1 MSVATDSRRLS
12 LNLICSLETPIYG
25 RGRIVYSY
33 SLIRFLT
40 ADLSQGLVGWT
51 ELFSLNT
58 YKSSQFDLVNS
69 ESNGV
74 LFMKFRWLSAAVCTA
89 TLGLATLISP
99 NQCQAQAKSS
109 APKAAATAVADET
122 EDEAVVVVAINS
134 IDSLLPN
141 VQHVARLVGA
151 GAAVGGVSS
160 IVNQFVTGLDK
171 ARPFGVFVNLDEN
184 GQPSFVG
191 CLPIEDL
198 EQFFEQLGTVIG
210 EPNDLGDGLYE
221 LGVGGNTIYA
231 KKIGKWLYVGQTEE
245 SLDDLPENMADVL
258 PKMIQKYDIRIQVNP
273 QNIPDELVE
282 FLMAQAQEGLDRG
295 MEQSGNVDP
304 ADAESTREASEKM
317 MEQMQ
322 EAIEGTEKLVIGLA
336 INKQEKRTV
345 LDFGSQFV
353 ADSKYAKQIEKLK
366 SSKTAVA
373 GIPQDGSMMIMQ
385 AFQLVATDEIEQI
398 EKSLDVGLK
407 TALKDADENMKKLAE
422 EAVDILVESA
432 KLGKMESAV
441 DVSVESSLNIVTS
454 VSVADGAKIE
464 ALAVKIAAE
473 LVKEKSPVQLKIN
486 SGKYAGFNL
495 HSGKGTLPPQAP
507 AAVKKIFGDAVTIA
521 IATGPKSVHIAVG
534 KNCDASVKSA
544 IDRAAAKPSAPAE
557 AFKMRLVLSQLLN
570 YIQSIE
576 ASPVSEAMLNA
587 VSAAVG
593 NDRIMIDSTS
603 IERGVIVRLSLE
615 DGVMKAIAAGVKA
628 GQTGGGF

>member
-1 MSVATDSRRLS
+1 
-12 LNLICSLETPIYG
+12 
-25 RGRIVYSY
+25 
-33 SLIRFLT
+33 
-40 ADLSQGLVGWT
+40 
-51 ELFSLNT
+51 
-58 YKSSQFDLVNS
+58 
-69 ESNGV
+69 
-74 LFMKFRWLSAAVCTA
+74 MKFRWLSAAVCTA
-89 TLGLATLISP
+89 TLGLAALSSP

-109 APKAAATAVADET
+109 APKAAATVVADET
-122 EDEAVVVVAINS
+122 EDEAVVVVALNS

-141 VQHVARLVGA
+141 VQHLARLVGA

-191 CLPIEDL
+191 CLPIEDI

-245 SLDDLPENMADVL
+245 SLDDLPENMADAL

-273 QNIPDELVE
+273 QNIPDELVD

-353 ADSKYAKQIEKLK
+353 ADSKFAKQIEKLK
-366 SSKTAVA
+366 SSKTTVA
-373 GIPQDGSMMIMQ
+373 GIPQDGSMMTLQ
-385 AFQLVATDEIEQI
+385 AFQLVAPDEIEQI

-441 DVSVESSLNIVTS
+441 DVSVGSALNIVTS

-473 LVKEKSPVQLKIN
+473 LVEEKAPVQLKIN

-495 HSGKGTLPPQAP
+495 HSGKGTLPPRAP

-534 KNCDASVKSA
+534 KDCDASVKSA

-557 AFKMRLVLSQLLN
+557 ALKMRLVLSQLLN

-587 VSAAVG
+587 ASATKD
-593 NDRIMIDSTS
+593 NDRIMVDSAS

-628 GQTGGGF
+628 GQAGGGF

>member
-1 MSVATDSRRLS
+1 
-12 LNLICSLETPIYG
+12 
-25 RGRIVYSY
+25 
-33 SLIRFLT
+33 
-40 ADLSQGLVGWT
+40 
-51 ELFSLNT
+51 
-58 YKSSQFDLVNS
+58 
-69 ESNGV
+69 
-74 LFMKFRWLSAAVCTA
+74 MKFRWLSAAVCTA
-89 TLGLATLISP
+89 TLGLATLSSP

-122 EDEAVVVVAINS
+122 EDEAVVVVAMNS
-134 IDSLLPN
+134 LDSLLPN
-141 VQHVARLVGA
+141 IQHVARLVGQ

-160 IVNQFVTGLDK
+160 ILNQFVTGLDK

-245 SLDDLPENMADVL
+245 SLDDLPEDMAEAL

-295 MEQSGNVDP
+295 MEQGIDP

-322 EAIEGTEKLVIGLA
+322 EGIEGTEKLVIGLA

-353 ADSKYAKQIEKLK
+353 ADSKFAKQIEKLK
-366 SSKTAVA
+366 SSKTTVA
-373 GIPQDGSMMIMQ
+373 GIPQDGSMMILQ
-385 AFQLVATDEIEQI
+385 AFQLVAPDEIEQI
-398 EKSLDVGLK
+398 ESSLDVGLK

-441 DVSVESSLNIVTS
+441 DVSVGSALNIVTS

-473 LVKEKSPVQLKIN
+473 LVKEKAPVELKIN
-486 SGKYAGFNL
+486 SGKHAGFNL
-495 HSGKGTLPPQAP
+495 HSGKVTLPPEAP
-507 AAVKKIFGDAVTIA
+507 GAVKKIFGDAITFA

-544 IDRAAAKPSAPAE
+544 IDRAVAKPSAPAE

-576 ASPVSEAMLNA
+576 ASPISEAMLNA
-587 VSAAVG
+587 ASAADG
-593 NDRIMIDSTS
+593 NDRIMVDSAS
-603 IERGVIVRLSLE
+603 MERGVVVRLSLE

-628 GQTGGGF
+628 GQAGGGF

>member
-1 MSVATDSRRLS
+1 
-12 LNLICSLETPIYG
+12 
-25 RGRIVYSY
+25 
-33 SLIRFLT
+33 
-40 ADLSQGLVGWT
+40 
-51 ELFSLNT
+51 
-58 YKSSQFDLVNS
+58 
-69 ESNGV
+69 
-74 LFMKFRWLSAAVCTA
+74 MKFRWLSAAVCTA
-89 TLGLATLISP
+89 TLGLATLSSP
-99 NQCQAQAKSS
+99 NQCQAQAKST
-109 APKAAATAVADET
+109 APKAAATSVADET
-122 EDEAVVVVAINS
+122 EDDAVVVVALNS
-134 IDSLLPN
+134 LDSLLPN

-151 GAAVGGVSS
+151 GAVVGTASA

-171 ARPFGVFVNLDEN
+171 ARPFGVFVNLDES

-221 LGVGGNTIYA
+221 LGLGGNTIYA

-258 PKMIQKYDIRIQVNP
+258 PKMIQKYDLKIQVNP

-322 EAIEGTEKLVIGLA
+322 EALEGTEKLVVGLA
-336 INKQEKRTV
+336 INKQEKRTI

-353 ADSKYAKQIEKLK
+353 VDSKYAKQIEKLK
-366 SSKTAVA
+366 SSKTTVA
-373 GIPQDGSMMIMQ
+373 GIPQDGSMMILQ

-407 TALKDADENMKKLAE
+407 AALKDADENMKKLAE
-422 EAVDILVESA
+422 EAVDILVESV

-441 DVSVESSLNIVTS
+441 DVSVGSALNIVTS

-464 ALAVKIAAE
+464 ALAAKIAAE
-473 LVKEKSPVQLKIN
+473 LVKERVPAELKIN
-486 SGKYAGFNL
+486 SGKHAGFNL
-495 HSGKGTLPPQAP
+495 HSGKVTVPSDAP
-507 AAVKKIFGDAVTIA
+507 GAVKKIFGNAITFA

-534 KNCDASVKSA
+534 KDCDASVKTA
-544 IDRAAAKPSAPAE
+544 IDRALAKPSAPAE

-587 VSAAVG
+587 ASAAVG
-593 NDRIMIDSTS
+593 NDRIMIDSIS
-603 IERGVIVRLSLE
+603 MERGVVVRLSLE
-615 DGVMKAIAAGVKA
+615 DGVMKAIGAGVKA
-628 GQTGGGF
+628 GQPGGGF

>member
-1 MSVATDSRRLS
+1 
-12 LNLICSLETPIYG
+12 
-25 RGRIVYSY
+25 
-33 SLIRFLT
+33 
-40 ADLSQGLVGWT
+40 
-51 ELFSLNT
+51 
-58 YKSSQFDLVNS
+58 
-69 ESNGV
+69 
-74 LFMKFRWLSAAVCTA
+74 MKVRWLTAAVCTA
-89 TLGLATLISP
+89 TLGLATLSSP
-99 NQCQAQAKSS
+99 NQCQAQAKNT

-122 EDEAVVVVAINS
+122 EDGAVVVVAIGS

-141 VQHVARLVGA
+141 IQHVARLVGA
-151 GAAVGGVSS
+151 GAPVGAATSM
-160 IVNQFVTGLDK
+160 VNQFLSGLDK
-171 ARPFGVFVNLDEN
+171 TRPFGVFVNLDEN
-184 GQPSFVG
+184 GQPTPVG
-191 CLPIEDL
+191 CLPVEDL
-198 EQFFEQLGTVIG
+198 EQFFEQLSTMIG
-210 EPNDLGDGLYE
+210 EPNDLGEGLFE

-231 KKIGKWLYVGQTEE
+231 KKSGKWLYVGQTEE
-245 SLDDLPENMADVL
+245 SISDLPENMADVL

-273 QNIPDELVE
+273 QNIPDELVD

-295 MEQSGNVDP
+295 MEEQSGNLDA

-336 INKQEKRTV
+336 ISKQEKRTV

-366 SSKTAVA
+366 SSKTTVA
-373 GIPQDGSMMIMQ
+373 GIPQDGSMMTMQ
-385 AFQLVATDEIEQI
+385 LFQLIASDEIEQL
-398 EKSLDVGLK
+398 EKGLDVGLK
-407 TALKDADENMKKLAE
+407 TALKDADEGMKKLAE

-464 ALAVKIAAE
+464 ALATKIAAE
-473 LVKEKSPVQLKIN
+473 LVKEKAPVQLKIN
-486 SGKYAGFNL
+486 AGKHAGFNL
-495 HSGKGTLPPQAP
+495 HSGKGSLQSDAP
-507 AAVKKIFGDAVTIA
+507 EAARKIFGDTVTFA

-576 ASPVSEAMLNA
+576 ATPISEAMLNA
-587 VSAAVG
+587 ASAASG
-593 NDRIMIDSTS
+593 NDRIMVDSTS
-603 IERGVIVRLSLE
+603 IERGLIVRLSLE
-615 DGVMKAIAAGVKA
+615 DGVLKAIAAGVKA
-628 GQTGGGF
+628 GQAGGGF

>member
-1 MSVATDSRRLS
+1 
-12 LNLICSLETPIYG
+12 
-25 RGRIVYSY
+25 
-33 SLIRFLT
+33 
-40 ADLSQGLVGWT
+40 
-51 ELFSLNT
+51 
-58 YKSSQFDLVNS
+58 
-69 ESNGV
+69 
-74 LFMKFRWLSAAVCTA
+74 MKFRWLSAAVCTA
-89 TLGLATLISP
+89 TLGLATLSSP

-122 EDEAVVVVAINS
+122 EDEAVVVVAMNS
-134 IDSLLPN
+134 LDSLLPN
-141 VQHVARLVGA
+141 IQHVARLVGQ

-160 IVNQFVTGLDK
+160 ILNQFVTGLDK

-245 SLDDLPENMADVL
+245 SLDDLPEDMADAL

-295 MEQSGNVDP
+295 MEQGIDP

-322 EAIEGTEKLVIGLA
+322 EGIEGTEKLVIGLA

-353 ADSKYAKQIEKLK
+353 ADSKFAKQIEKLK
-366 SSKTAVA
+366 SSKTTVA
-373 GIPQDGSMMIMQ
+373 GIPQDGSMMILQ
-385 AFQLVATDEIEQI
+385 AFQLVAPDEIEQI
-398 EKSLDVGLK
+398 ESSLDVGLK

-441 DVSVESSLNIVTS
+441 DVSVGSALNIVTS

-473 LVKEKSPVQLKIN
+473 LVKEKAPAELKIN
-486 SGKYAGFNL
+486 SGKHAGFNL
-495 HSGKGTLPPQAP
+495 HSGKVTLPPEAP
-507 AAVKKIFGDAVTIA
+507 GAVKKIFGDAITFA

-544 IDRAAAKPSAPAE
+544 IDRAVAKPSAPAE

-570 YIQSIE
+570 FIQSIE
-576 ASPVSEAMLNA
+576 ASPISEAMLNA
-587 VSAAVG
+587 ASAADG
-593 NDRIMIDSTS
+593 NDRIMVDSAS
-603 IERGVIVRLSLE
+603 MERGVVVRLSLE

-628 GQTGGGF
+628 GQAGGGF

>member
-1 MSVATDSRRLS
+1 
-12 LNLICSLETPIYG
+12 
-25 RGRIVYSY
+25 
-33 SLIRFLT
+33 
-40 ADLSQGLVGWT
+40 
-51 ELFSLNT
+51 
-58 YKSSQFDLVNS
+58 
-69 ESNGV
+69 
-74 LFMKFRWLSAAVCTA
+74 MKFRWLSAAVCTA
-89 TLGLATLISP
+89 TLGLATFSSP
-99 NQCQAQAKSS
+99 NQCQAQAKST
-109 APKAAATAVADET
+109 APKAAATAVVDET
-122 EDEAVVVVAINS
+122 EDDSVVVVALNS

-151 GAAVGGVSS
+151 GAAVGGVSA

-171 ARPFGVFVNLDEN
+171 ARPFGVFVNLDES

-221 LGVGGNTIYA
+221 LGIGGNTIYA
-231 KKIGKWLYVGQTEE
+231 KKIDKWLYVGQTEE
-245 SLDDLPENMADVL
+245 SLDDLSENMADVL
-258 PKMIQKYDIRIQVNP
+258 PKMIQKYDIRIEVNP

-282 FLMAQAQEGLDRG
+282 FLMAQAQEGLDRS
-295 MEQSGNVDP
+295 MEQNGNVDP

-336 INKQEKRTV
+336 INKQEKRTL

-366 SSKTAVA
+366 SGKTTVA

-385 AFQLVATDEIEQI
+385 AFQLVAADEIEQI
-398 EKSLDVGLK
+398 EKSLDVALK
-407 TALKDADENMKKLAE
+407 AALKDADENMKKLAE

-441 DVSVESSLNIVTS
+441 DVSVGSALNIVTS

-464 ALAVKIAAE
+464 AIAVKIAAE
-473 LVKEKSPVQLKIN
+473 LVKEKAPVELKIN
-486 SGKYAGFNL
+486 SGKHAGFNL
-495 HSGKGTLPPQAP
+495 HSGKVTLPPQTP
-507 AAVKKIFGDAVTIA
+507 GAVKKIFGNAVTLA

-534 KNCDASVKSA
+534 KDCDASVKSA

-557 AFKMRLVLSQLLN
+557 AFKMRLVLSQVLN

-587 VSAAVG
+587 ASAAVG

-603 IERGVIVRLSLE
+603 IERGVIVRLSVE

-628 GQTGGGF
+628 GQAGGGF

>member
-1 MSVATDSRRLS
+1 
-12 LNLICSLETPIYG
+12 
-25 RGRIVYSY
+25 
-33 SLIRFLT
+33 
-40 ADLSQGLVGWT
+40 
-51 ELFSLNT
+51 
-58 YKSSQFDLVNS
+58 
-69 ESNGV
+69 
-74 LFMKFRWLSAAVCTA
+74 MKFRWLSAAVCTA
-89 TLGLATLISP
+89 TLGLATLSSP
-99 NQCQAQAKSS
+99 NQCQAQAKSTVL
-109 APKAAATAVADET
+109 KVAATAVAATAVVDET
-122 EDEAVVVVAINS
+122 EDEAVFVVALNS
-134 IDSLLPN
+134 LDSLLPN
-141 VQHVARLVGA
+141 IQHVARLVGQ

-221 LGVGGNTIYA
+221 LGVAGNTIYA

-245 SLDDLPENMADVL
+245 SLDDLPKNMADAL

-295 MEQSGNVDP
+295 MEQGIDA

-322 EAIEGTEKLVIGLA
+322 EGIEGTEKLVIGLA

-366 SSKTAVA
+366 SSKTTVA
-373 GIPQDGSMMIMQ
+373 GIPQDGSMMILQ
-385 AFQLVATDEIEQI
+385 AFQLVAPDEIEQI
-398 EKSLDVGLK
+398 ENSLGVGLK

-422 EAVDILVESA
+422 EAIDILVESA

-473 LVKEKSPVQLKIN
+473 LVKEKAPVQLKIN

-495 HSGKGTLPPQAP
+495 HSGKVTELPEAP
-507 AAVKKIFGDAVTIA
+507 AVQKIFGDAITFA

-576 ASPVSEAMLNA
+576 ASPISEAMLNA
-587 VSAAVG
+587 ASAAVG
-593 NDRIMIDSTS
+593 NDRIMIDSAS
-603 IERGVIVRLSLE
+603 IERGVVVRLSLE

-628 GQTGGGF
+628 GQAGGGF